1 MAKFSG
7 PSRHP
12 PAIFTSRILQWGVFG
27 IHERKGHSS
36 RYRWRTVGRL
46 GVAVVRRGSRPK
58 TIRKISGW
66 LKLGTTFSS
75 ADGVLCA
82 LAAVR
87 EGSSVRWPLADIR
100 FALSNVRSWVKRT

>member
-12 PAIFTSRILQWGVFG
+12 SAIFTSRILQWVFG
-27 IHERKGHSS
+27 IHERIATRLGIDGELS
-36 RYRWRTVGRL
+36 RL

-66 LKLGTTFSS
+66 LKLGTTFLRRRRSMRTGCCS
-75 ADGVLCA
+75 RRKQRSLA
-82 LAAVR
+82 LSGHPVR
-87 EGSSVRWPLADIR
+87 P
-100 FALSNVRSWVKRT
+100 SNVRSWVKRT